1 MTLHRGLT
9 VTSTD
14 GVELAVHDL
23 GGSGPLLL
31 VSHATGFHGRCYE
44 PVAHA
49 LADRRHSIAFDYRGH
64 GDTPRPPGPVDW
76 LRYGDDALAMAHW
89 AFEHNDGRPIDAF
102 GHSMGG
108 ACLLM
113 AAEREPGLFRR
124 LVVFEP
130 IVLPPGGFRRQ
141 QQGESVSRENPS
153 DENPSDESPPDE
165 SPPDESPMVTGA
177 RRRRATFAS
186 HQAALDHYSAKPPL
200 NGFTP
205 EALRAYVVHGFAPD
219 DDGVHL
225 KCRPD
230 TEAET
235 FATSSRH
242 DTWDHLPDIHTHVL
256 VVAGRAEPMQ
266 PSMIAAGVAE
276 RLPNGRFLQLE
287 QLDHFGPMVRPLLV
301 ADLIAEELART

>member
-1 MTLHRGLT
+1 MI
-9 VTSTD
+9 VPSSD
-14 GVELAVHDL
+14 GVEIAVHDL
-23 GGSGPLLL
+23 GGHGPALL
-31 VSHATGFHGRCYE
+31 VSHATGFHGHCYE

-49 LADRRHSIAFDYRGH
+49 LAEHVHSVAFDYRGH
-64 GDTPRPPGPVDW
+64 GDTPKPAGAVDW
-76 LRYGDDALAMAHW
+76 QRYGDDAEAMAVW
-89 AFEHNDGRPIDAF
+89 MVEQQGGRPVDAF

-113 AAEREPGLFRR
+113 AARRRPELFRR
-124 LVVFEP
+124 LVLFEP
-130 IVLPPGGFRRQ
+130 IVFPPGGMRPD
-141 QQGESVSRENPS
+141 GEGGS
-153 DENPSDESPPDE
+153 DPEQN
-165 SPPDESPMVTGA
+165 PMVIGA

-186 HQAALDHYSAKPPL
+186 YDAAIQNYASKPPL

-235 FATSSRH
+235 FAAGSLHT
-242 DTWDHLPDIHTHVL
+242 TWDELPEIHTEVL
-256 VVAGRAEPMQ
+256 VMAGRVEPTQ
-266 PSMIAAGVAE
+266 PSMISAGVAE
-276 RLPNGRFLQLE
+276 RLPNGRYLQFD

-301 ADLIAEELART
+301 ADVILQDLTR

>member
-1 MTLHRGLT
+1 VT
-9 VTSTD
+9 VASTN

-23 GGSGPLLL
+23 GGHGPLLL

-44 PVAHA
+44 PLAHA
-49 LADRRHSIAFDYRGH
+49 LADQRHCVAFDYRGH
-64 GDTPRPPGPVDW
+64 GDTDRPDGPVHWD
-76 LRYGDDALAMAHW
+76 RYGDDAVAMARW
-89 AFEHNDGRPIDAF
+89 AVEQNDGAPIDGF

-113 AAEREPGLFRR
+113 AALREPQLFRR

-130 IVLPPGGFRRQ
+130 IVFPPGGIRPADE
-141 QQGESVSRENPS
+141 GGANP
-153 DENPSDESPPDE
+153 E
-165 SPPDESPMVTGA
+165 ESPMVIGA
-177 RRRRATFAS
+177 RRRRATFPS
-186 HQAALDHYSAKPPL
+186 HQAAIDNFAAKPPL

-235 FATSSRH
+235 FATGHLH
-242 DTWDHLPDIHTHVL
+242 DTWEHLPSITTEVL
-256 VVAGRAEPMQ
+256 VLCGAPQPMQ
-266 PSMIAAGVAE
+266 PSTIAAGVAE
-276 RLPNGRFLQLE
+276 RLPNGRYLQLDE
-287 QLDHFGPMVRPLLV
+287 LDHFGPMVRPLLV
-301 ADLIAEELART
+301 ADLIEQALRA

>member
-1 MTLHRGLT
+1 MNEGAHIIK
-9 VTSTD
+9 VISTND
-14 GVELAVHDL
+14 VELAVHDL
-23 GGSGPLLL
+23 GGTGPLLL

-49 LADRRHSIAFDYRGH
+49 LADRFHSVAFDYRGH
-64 GDTPRPPGPVDW
+64 GDTPRPEGAIDW
-76 LRYGDDALAMAHW
+76 QRYGDDALAMATW
-89 AFEHNDGRPIDAF
+89 LVDQNDGRPIDAF

-113 AAEREPGLFRR
+113 AAHRDPSLFRR

-130 IVLPPGGFRRQ
+130 IVFPPGGLGPD
-141 QQGESVSRENPS
+141 GEGGPG
-153 DENPSDESPPDE
+153 
-165 SPPDESPMVTGA
+165 PDESPMVAGA

-186 HQAALDHYSAKPPL
+186 HQAAIDNYAAKPPL

-205 EALRAYVVHGFAPD
+205 DALRAYVVHGFAPD
-219 DDGVHL
+219 DDGVHV

-235 FATSSRH
+235 FATGALH
-242 DTWDHLPDIHTHVL
+242 DTWDHLPQITTEVL
-256 VVAGRAEPMQ
+256 VVAGRVEPMQ
-266 PSMIAAGVAE
+266 PSTIAAAVAQ
-276 RLPNGRFLQLE
+276 RLADARYVQLD

-301 ADLIAEELART
+301 ADVIAEELSRT

>member
-1 MTLHRGLT
+1 MRLEPDLT
-9 VTSTD
+9 VQSTD
-14 GVELAVHDL
+14 GVDIAVHDL
-23 GGSGPLLL
+23 GGAGPLLL

-44 PVAHA
+44 PIAHA
-49 LADRRHSIAFDYRGH
+49 LADRLRCVAFDYRGH
-64 GDTPRPPGPVDW
+64 GDTPRPTGPIDW
-76 LRYGDDALAMAHW
+76 RRYGDDAVAMARW
-89 AFEHNDGRPIDAF
+89 AVEQNGGAPIDAF

-113 AAEREPGLFRR
+113 AALREPGLFRR

-130 IVLPPGGFRRQ
+130 IVFPPGGIRPTPND
-141 QQGESVSRENPS
+141 GAGT
-153 DENPSDESPPDE
+153 PD
-165 SPPDESPMVTGA
+165 PADNPMVAGA

-186 HQAALDHYSAKPPL
+186 HQAAIDNYAAKPPL

-205 EALRAYVVHGFAPD
+205 EALRAYVVYGFAPD

-235 FATSSRH
+235 FAMGSSH
-242 DTWDHLPDIHTHVL
+242 DTWDHLPEIATEVL
-256 VVAGRAEPMQ
+256 VVAGRVEPMQ

-276 RLPNGRFLQLE
+276 RLPHARYVQLD
-287 QLDHFGPMVRPLLV
+287 QLDHFGPMVRPLLL
-301 ADLIAEELART
+301 ADLIAEELSRT